1 MENKVSS
8 GQKNFRSS
16 KLLSVHVQVYVF
28 RRESL
33 NFTWL
38 SSWKL
43 LVYSFFY
50 ELEAIRLNSKCDDD
64 NGSDNNDDDDDDD
77 HNNHDDDTSDSVDDD
92 DTRVR
97 VELSCNSLAGFT
109 REELR
114 RQHLN
119 MIGNI
124 LVIILMSVGSLQMFR
139 SAIKKSF
146 YK

>member
-1 MENKVSS
+1 MK
-8 GQKNFRSS
+8 
-16 KLLSVHVQVYVF
+16 
-28 RRESL
+28 
-33 NFTWL
+33 
-38 SSWKL
+38 
-43 LVYSFFY
+43 
-50 ELEAIRLNSKCDDD
+50 LEAIRLNSKCDDD
-64 NGSDNNDDDDDDD
+64 NGSDNNNDDHH
-77 HNNHDDDTSDSVDDD
+77 HNNHDDYTSDSVDDD
-92 DTRVR
+92 DTRLR

-146 YK
+146 YE

>member
-8 GQKNFRSS
+8 RQKNFRSS
-16 KLLSVHVQVYVF
+16 KLLSVHVQMYVF
-28 RRESL
+28 RKESL
-33 NFTWL
+33 NFAWL

-43 LVYSFFY
+43 LVCSFSMK
-50 ELEAIRLNSKCDDD
+50 LEAIGLNSKCDDD
-64 NGSDNNDDDDDDD
+64 NGSDNNDDDHHH

-92 DTRVR
+92 DTRLR

-146 YK
+146 YE

>member
-1 MENKVSS
+1 MK
-8 GQKNFRSS
+8 
-16 KLLSVHVQVYVF
+16 
-28 RRESL
+28 
-33 NFTWL
+33 
-38 SSWKL
+38 
-43 LVYSFFY
+43 
-50 ELEAIRLNSKCDDD
+50 LEAIRLNSKCDDD

-77 HNNHDDDTSDSVDDD
+77 HNNHDSVDDD

-124 LVIILMSVGSLQMFR
+124 LVIILMSVGSLQMFFDSKCYQEKLLRVSAVDERKSHWR
-139 SAIKKSF
+139 SCTIPFLIVPNPTPISLCLL
-146 YK
+146 

>member
-1 MENKVSS
+1 M
-8 GQKNFRSS
+8 
-16 KLLSVHVQVYVF
+16 
-28 RRESL
+28 
-33 NFTWL
+33 
-38 SSWKL
+38 
-43 LVYSFFY
+43 YSFFY

-139 SAIKKSF
+139 GAIKKSF